1 MSHLLIS
8 LSHKKSCYVNNISIW
23 YNPDKFIDR
32 EGVAILNPASRDA
45 IMNGRIS
52 RDFIMVIAI
61 GFELNIKLS

>member
-8 LSHKKSCYVNNISIW
+8 LSHKKSCYANNISIW